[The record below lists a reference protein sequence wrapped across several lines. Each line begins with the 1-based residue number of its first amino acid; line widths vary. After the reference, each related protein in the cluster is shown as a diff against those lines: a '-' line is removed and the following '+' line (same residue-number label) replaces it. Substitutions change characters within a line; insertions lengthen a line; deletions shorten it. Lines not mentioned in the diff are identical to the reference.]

1 MPIAAA
7 LSSPVIRYAAIFF
20 AGMAIGATVN
30 GWRLGGEIADIKAEH
45 AAQLQ
50 GVAEVAARA
59 SQDAMEQQAQ
69 AVRNLATLDRR
80 YTDEIARNREETDRL
95 HAAVVSGERRLRI
108 QASCPAGGNSLPDAA
123 AAAGVDDAPA
133 PRLDDTAERD
143 YWTLRERIGV
153 ITAQVSALQAY
164 ITTSCLTEA
173 P

>member
-1 MPIAAA
+1 MIPNTLILKAAA
-7 LSSPVIRYAAIFF
+7 LVL
-20 AGMAIGATVN
+20 IGFVSGWTLN
-30 GWRLGGEIADIKAEH
+30 GWRAEAQLADLRAEH

-50 GVAEVAARA
+50 GIAEVAARA
-59 SQDAMEQQAQ
+59 SRDAMEQQAQ
-69 AVRNLATLDRR
+69 AVQNLATLDRR

-95 HAAVVSGERRLRI
+95 RAAVVSGERRLRI
-108 QASCPAGGNSLPDAA
+108 QASCPASGNSLPDAA
-123 AAAGVDDAPA
+123 PAAGVDDAPA
-133 PRLDDTAERD
+133 PRLNDTAERD